1 MTNKLIGLIII
12 GIIIYTLINIPTT
25 QFPSQL
31 KTYDV
36 ELPNIVKVGFII
48 FGIYFLS
55 QRRNK

>member
-12 GIIIYTLINIPTT
+12 GVLIYALINITTT

-55 QRRNK
+55 QRDK